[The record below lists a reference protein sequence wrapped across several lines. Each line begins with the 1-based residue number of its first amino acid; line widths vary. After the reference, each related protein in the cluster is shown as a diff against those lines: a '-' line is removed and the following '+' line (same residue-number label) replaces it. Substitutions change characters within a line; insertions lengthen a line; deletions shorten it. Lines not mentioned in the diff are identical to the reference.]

1 VRFVL
6 EMCTRLLYN
15 QTTAFAGVMELVD
28 VLDSKSTSPFHTAL
42 AETLDFA
49 KLFEN

>member
-1 VRFVL
+1 
-6 EMCTRLLYN
+6 MCARLLYN
-15 QTTAFAGVMELVD
+15 QTAEFAGVMELVD